1 MIRIGDQFMITADGC
16 CFTVNDIMTR
26 GENTKDPGSEYLRP
40 VSYHGSVTKALES
53 LSTRMQRDIVAEP
66 GEISLSEAIRRM
78 RDVENKIGRMIEG
91 RTGGV

>member
-1 MIRIGDQFMITADGC
+1 MIRIGDQYMISADDH
-16 CFTVNDIMTR
+16 CFVVNDIMTR

-40 VSYHGSVTKALES
+40 ATYHSSLTKALES
-53 LSTRMQRDIVAEP
+53 VATRMQRDVAAEP

-91 RTGGV
+91 RTGGI